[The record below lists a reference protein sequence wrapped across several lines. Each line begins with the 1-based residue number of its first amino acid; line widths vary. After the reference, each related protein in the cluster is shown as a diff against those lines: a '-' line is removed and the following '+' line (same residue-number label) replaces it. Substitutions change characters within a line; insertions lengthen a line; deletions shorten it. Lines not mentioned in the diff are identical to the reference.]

1 MRALTVAAALLFMAA
16 LAVGCTEQNAPTAS
30 DETLA
35 NLQLDFTNNPDNGNV
50 RIFRGETH
58 FVACWSDA
66 TNGLRACHGTL
77 PLGGGTEPDCGLQE
91 EGDPIEF
98 QDVGIFNPDDPFSSW
113 IHEVVKGEVFIT
125 VRDLNQPGDCFGAK
139 LVAEGWGDFMYVDND
154 IFGIGP
160 EGNNANAWKF
170 QGRGAL
176 ETPDGSS
183 VEYKGHAHFRWN
195 EQDLKVTSAKVDVR

>member
-1 MRALTVAAALLFMAA
+1 MNRLGTFL
-16 LAVGCTEQNAPTAS
+16 TAS
-30 DETLA
+30 ACVAGLVVACTDGPTETATMLSPVF
-35 NLQLDFTNNPDNGNV
+35 DWTNNPDNGNI

-58 FVACWSDA
+58 WVSCWSDA
-66 TNGLRACHGTL
+66 ENGLRACHGTL
-77 PLGGGTEPDCGLQE
+77 PLGGGTEPDCGLQQ
-91 EGDPIEF
+91 EGDLIEF

-139 LVAEGWGDFMYVDND
+139 LVAEGWGQFMYADND

-170 QGRGAL
+170 QGNSNSLIA
-176 ETPDGSS
+176 PDGSR
-183 VEYKGHAHFRWN
+183 VNYNGHAHLRWN
-195 EQDLKVTSAKVDVR
+195 EQDLKVTSLKVDVH